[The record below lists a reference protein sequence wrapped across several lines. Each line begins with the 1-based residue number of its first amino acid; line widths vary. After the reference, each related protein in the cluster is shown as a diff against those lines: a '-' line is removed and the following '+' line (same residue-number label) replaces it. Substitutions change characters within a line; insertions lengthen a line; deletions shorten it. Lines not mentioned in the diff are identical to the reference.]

1 MVGLLHK
8 KAVLGGDLTIGEKK
22 KLELARALATQSKL
36 LLLDEV
42 MSGLTGAEI
51 DAVMDAI
58 ERVAD
63 SGVTILMIEH
73 LVGVILAL
81 ADRVLVLNFGRELFR
96 HAREGWILH
105 LHTAGNRTKAWTVAM
120 SVATAGQ
127 MFRAPTVLTVHAGL
141 VRKLFATDSS
151 LRRRAQVAMVGYQH
165 VVAVS
170 EDVREGLLDAG
181 IKPSRVSA
189 LPAFIASEVRPG
201 DPPPQLNAIRR
212 RRTPLLAVAHHPNPL
227 YGRKLIFD
235 ALSRLAPKYPRIG
248 LALFGPETGSAE
260 YHADAER
267 FGVSGLLE
275 DFGELDNPQALAVIR
290 EADVFVRPTSSDGD
304 SVSVREALTLGVPCV
319 ATDVAV
325 RPPGTTLARR
335 PCSPPCSRPT
345 ASCLTRPGWT
355 PCCWPPGS
363 VTPAATKHTAAAPW
377 GPRCGSPNASS
388 SACRWHGS
396 TAGWDRCCGG
406 TLNSPLPTRAC

>member
-1 MVGLLHK
+1 MRSTVPKVLLIGDYPPPMGGI
-8 KAVLGGDLTIGEKK
+8 AVHVQQLH
-22 KLELARALATQSKL
+22 RALRRAGFHSRV
-36 LLLDEV
+36 LDI
-42 MSGLTGAEI
+42 GKCG
-51 DAVMDAI
+51 
-58 ERVAD
+58 RAD
-63 SGVTILMIEH
+63 P
-73 LVGVILAL
+73 GVING
-81 ADRVLVLNFGRELFR
+81 RGYRNFGRELFR

-325 RPPGTTLARR
+325 RPPGTMLMRPNDSPSGPPPMLMTPICRPSLRR
-335 PCSPPCSRPT
+335 AMLIGASWRPV
-345 ASCLTRPGWT
+345 A
-355 PCCWPPGS
+355 
-363 VTPAATKHTAAAPW
+363 
-377 GPRCGSPNASS
+377 
-388 SACRWHGS
+388 
-396 TAGWDRCCGG
+396 
-406 TLNSPLPTRAC
+406 